1 MTTVTPINQARR
13 GRGRPKK
20 TVTESVRNPKP
31 AIPAELIY
39 FDSLPDSAYVRL
51 PVVMGL
57 YGIKSPSTIW
67 RNVKRGLIPAPV
79 KLTPNLAGW
88 NVGELRAAL
97 NVKAIRKTGGVF

>member
-20 TVTESVRNPKP
+20 TVTESVRAPKP
-31 AIPAELIY
+31 AIPAELIH
-39 FDSLPDSAYVRL
+39 FDSLPDSAHVRL
-51 PVVMGL
+51 PVVKGL
-57 YGIKSPSTIW
+57 YGCSESAIW
-67 RNVKRGLIPAPV
+67 RNAKLGLIPAPV
-79 KLTPNLAGW
+79 KLTPQISAW